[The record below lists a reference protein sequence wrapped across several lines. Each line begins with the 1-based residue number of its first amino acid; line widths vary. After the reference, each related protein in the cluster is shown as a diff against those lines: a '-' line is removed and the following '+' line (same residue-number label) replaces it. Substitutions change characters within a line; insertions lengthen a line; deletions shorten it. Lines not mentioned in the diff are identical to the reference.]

1 MPIENFRVRKTT
13 EHTGVQSEQLVV
25 SALPTVADPTTAAG
39 YKELYVDSNGIVYRK
54 ESTSTSTSEQSA
66 SESTPSN

>member
-13 EHTGVQSEQLVV
+13 EHTGVRSEQLVV
-25 SALPTVADPTTAAG
+25 SALPTVADPTSAG

-54 ESTSTSTSEQSA
+54 ESTSTSASEQPA
-66 SESTPSN
+66 SD